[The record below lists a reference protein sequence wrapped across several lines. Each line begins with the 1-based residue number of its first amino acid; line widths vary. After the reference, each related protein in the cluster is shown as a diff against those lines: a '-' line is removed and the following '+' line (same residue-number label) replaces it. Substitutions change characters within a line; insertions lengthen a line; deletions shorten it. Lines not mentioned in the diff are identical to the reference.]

1 MVELGPLFFILA
13 FFLGASFGSFACAAA
28 SRTEAGVKWWG
39 RERSRCDG
47 CGAVLAPR
55 DLVPVL
61 SFLALRGRCRFCGA
75 RIPRRCFAAE
85 LVCGALCALFLWRF
99 GASYSFLLSSAS
111 LPFLAFHTIT
121 DADTG
126 YIYDSWAFAMAG
138 AGLLLR
144 LAGGF
149 SAVLDGAAGAAAGFA
164 FIYAIIFLSRGRMGA
179 GDAVLMLGIG
189 SFMGLKF
196 TAAALYIG
204 FMAGGVTAI
213 ALLAAKK
220 VTRKSAVPLGP
231 FLCFGSA
238 AAMLFGGKFTEYL
251 GFTVSWPWISQVL

>member
-75 RIPRRCFAAE
+75 RIPLRCPASE
-85 LVCGALCALFLWRF
+85 LACGLLCALFLWRF
-99 GASYSFLLSSAS
+99 GASYSFIFSSAS

-121 DADTG
+121 DAETG
-126 YIYDSWAFAMAG
+126 YIYDSWAFATAG

-149 SAVLDGAAGAAAGFA
+149 SAVLDGAAGAAAGFV
-164 FIYAIIFLSRGRMGA
+164 FIYAIIFLSRGRMGT

-189 SFMGLKF
+189 SLWG
-196 TAAALYIG
+196 
-204 FMAGGVTAI
+204 
-213 ALLAAKK
+213 
-220 VTRKSAVPLGP
+220 
-231 FLCFGSA
+231 
-238 AAMLFGGKFTEYL
+238 
-251 GFTVSWPWISQVL
+251 

>member
-1 MVELGPLFFILA
+1 MVELGPLLFILA

-28 SRTEAGVKWWG
+28 SRAETGAKWWG
-39 RERSRCDG
+39 LERSCCDG
-47 CGAVLAPR
+47 CGSALAPR
-55 DLVPVL
+55 DLVPAL
-61 SFLALRGRCRFCGA
+61 SFLILRGRCRFCGA
-75 RIPRRCFAAE
+75 RIPRRCLAAE

-99 GASYSFLLSSAS
+99 GASYSFIFSSAS

-121 DADTG
+121 DADAG

-138 AGLLLR
+138 AALALR
-144 LAGGF
+144 LAGGL

-164 FIYAIIFLSRGRMGA
+164 FIYAIIFLSRGRMGS
-179 GDAVLMLGIG
+179 GDAVLMLGVG
-189 SFMGLKF
+189 AFMGLKF

-204 FMAGGVTAI
+204 FMAGGVTAV

-231 FLCFGSA
+231 FLCAGCA
-238 AAMLFGGKFTEYL
+238 AAMLFGGKLAEYFGL
-251 GFTVSWPWISQVL
+251 AVPWPWAV

>member
-1 MVELGPLFFILA
+1 MVECGPLFFILA
-13 FFLGASFGSFACAAA
+13 FFLGASSGSFACAAA

-39 RERSRCDG
+39 LERSRCDC
-47 CGAVLAPR
+47 CGAALAPR

-61 SFLALRGRCRFCGA
+61 SFAALRGRCRFCGA

-85 LVCGALCALFLWRF
+85 VACGALCAMFLWRF
-99 GASYSFLLSSAS
+99 GVSYSFILASAS

-121 DADTG
+121 DAGTG

-144 LAGGF
+144 LVGGF

-164 FIYAIIFLSRGRMGA
+164 FIYAIIFLSRGRMGT
-179 GDAVLMLGIG
+179 GDAVLTLGIG
-189 SFMGLKF
+189 AFMGLKF

-204 FMAGGVTAI
+204 FMAGGVI
-213 ALLAAKK
+213 ALVLLAAKK

-231 FLCFGSA
+231 FLCAGCA
-238 AAMLFGGKFTEYL
+238 AAMLFGGEITEYF
-251 GFTVSWPWISQVL
+251 GFSVPWPWTV

>member
-1 MVELGPLFFILA
+1 MIEFGPLFYISA
-13 FFLGASFGSFACAAA
+13 FFLGASLGSFACAAA
-28 SRTEAGVKWWG
+28 SRTEAGAKWWG
-39 RERSRCDG
+39 LERSRCDS
-47 CGAVLAPR
+47 CGAALAPR
-55 DLVPVL
+55 DLVPAL
-61 SFLALRGRCRFCGA
+61 SFIILRGRCRFCGA

-85 LVCGALCALFLWRF
+85 LVCGLLCALFLLLF
-99 GASYSFLLSSAS
+99 GASYTFIFSTAS

-138 AGLLLR
+138 AALTLR

-149 SAVLDGAAGAAAGFA
+149 PAVLDGAAGAAAGFA
-164 FIYAIIFLSRGRMGA
+164 FIYAIIFLSRGRMGT

-189 SFMGLKF
+189 AFMGLKY

-204 FMAGGVTAI
+204 FMAGGAAALV
-213 ALLAAKK
+213 LLAAKK

-231 FLCFGSA
+231 FLCTGCA
-238 AAMLFGGKFTEYL
+238 AAVLFGARLMEYF
-251 GFTVSWPWISQVL
+251 GFAVPWPWAV

>member
-1 MVELGPLFFILA
+1 MVELGSLFFVLA

-28 SRTEAGVKWWG
+28 SRTAAGVKWWG
-39 RERSRCDG
+39 RERSRCGG
-47 CGAVLAPR
+47 CGSTLAPR

-61 SFLALRGRCRFCGA
+61 SFLFLRGRCRFCGA

-85 LVCGALCALFLWRF
+85 LICGALCTLFLWRF
-99 GASYSFLLSSAS
+99 GASYSFIFSSAS
-111 LPFLAFHTIT
+111 LPFIAFHTIT

-138 AGLLLR
+138 AALLLR
-144 LAGGF
+144 TAGGL

-164 FIYAIIFLSRGRMGA
+164 FIYAIIFLSRGRMGS

-189 SFMGLKF
+189 AFMGLKF

-204 FMAGGVTAI
+204 FMAGGATAA

-231 FLCFGSA
+231 FLCAGCA
-238 AAMLFGGKFTEYL
+238 AAMLFGGKLTEYF
-251 GFTVSWPWISQVL
+251 GFSAPWPWAV

>member
-1 MVELGPLFFILA
+1 MVELGSLFFVLA

-28 SRTEAGVKWWG
+28 SRAEVGAKWWG
-39 RERSRCDG
+39 RERSRCDV
-47 CGAVLAPR
+47 CGATLAPR
-55 DLVPVL
+55 DLVPAL
-61 SFLALRGRCRFCGA
+61 SFLILRGRCRVCGA
-75 RIPRRCFAAE
+75 RIPRRCFATE
-85 LVCGALCALFLWRF
+85 LICGALCAIFLWRF
-99 GASYSFLLSSAS
+99 GASYSFIFSSAS

-138 AGLLLR
+138 AALLLR
-144 LAGGF
+144 TAGGL
-149 SAVLDGAAGAAAGFA
+149 SAVLDGAAGAAVGFA
-164 FIYAIIFLSRGRMGA
+164 LIYTIIFLSRGRMGS

-204 FMAGGVTAI
+204 FMAGGVI
-213 ALLAAKK
+213 AVTLLAAKK

-231 FLCFGSA
+231 FLCAGCA
-238 AAMLFGGKFTEYL
+238 AAMLFGGKLTEYF
-251 GFTVSWPWISQVL
+251 GFAVPWPWAV

>member
-1 MVELGPLFFILA
+1 MVEFGPLFFILA

-28 SRTEAGVKWWG
+28 SRVETGAKWWG
-39 RERSRCDG
+39 LERSRCDF
-47 CGAVLAPR
+47 CGAALAPR

-61 SFLALRGRCRFCGA
+61 SFAALRGRCRFCGA

-85 LVCGALCALFLWRF
+85 LVCGALCSMFLWRF
-99 GASYSFLLSSAS
+99 GASYSFLFSSAS

-164 FIYAIIFLSRGRMGA
+164 FIYAIIFLSRGRMGT
-179 GDAVLMLGIG
+179 GDAVLTLGIG

-204 FMAGGVTAI
+204 FMAGGAAALV
-213 ALLAAKK
+213 LLAAKK
-220 VTRKSAVPLGP
+220 VTCKSAVPLGP
-231 FLCFGSA
+231 FLCVGCA
-238 AAMLFGGKFTEYL
+238 AAMLFGGKITEYFGL
-251 GFTVSWPWISQVL
+251 SVPWPWAV